1 MTNVSKSQHAD
12 RRDHQV
18 DAEPSVLE
26 TWAEQ
31 RTGKRLEELQTTDLL
46 AVPRHE
52 PLRYAPLVSPLGGRL
67 DAHLRHLEADEAAD
81 LLNRGDRFLDE
92 TPDEPKS

>member
-1 MTNVSKSQHAD
+1 MTNVSESQHAD
-12 RRDHQV
+12 RHDHQV

-31 RTGKRLEELQTTDLL
+31 RTGKRLEELQTTDLV
-46 AVPRHE
+46 AVPRLE